1 MKSTTLRSG
10 HARRSASPVVASLE
24 MVSGSRLCRGE
35 PLERRIAD
43 ILRRAKGDG
52 LTKHDLTRR
61 VPLVDHRRR
70 NAVFAAMI
78 EAGEIVAATKSAIV
92 LRLAEQSAS
101 RPPISAP
108 EPEPA
113 AGRPPLT
120 YRAISL

>member
-24 MVSGSRLCRGE
+24 MVSGSRLCRGRSE
-35 PLERRIAD
+35 HRIAD

-78 EAGEIVAATKSAIV
+78 EAGEIVAATESAIV